1 MIGYGIC
8 LLHQSPPYSP
18 LIIMLYYHSHIEFA
32 CDSYGQIKVTQI
44 KVWNKQNCLG
54 GNVPVSLTYF
64 HRSHYI
70 FFTSCLQRIPTPPL
84 GGSDNDGTGWGEDPL
99 KLETG
104 DSAEALTHGVMYMM
118 DLIIRLTVGTSS
130 FPFPFFERNSNGLSV
145 SHLMYCLCP
154 RLVLSCLCTSLA
166 LSSLLSRKL
175 TVSFYA
181 LCDLEFVFLRTSWTE
196 TAQQSINSSH
206 IYSLKL
212 TSTVIEIY
220 LLWAAWNC
228 IWTE

>member
-1 MIGYGIC
+1 MY
-8 LLHQSPPYSP
+8 LWVWPTSTAV
-18 LIIMLYYHSHIEFA
+18 IISFSQAA
-32 CDSYGQIKVTQI
+32 CKESQ
-44 KVWNKQNCLG
+44 L
-54 GNVPVSLTYF
+54 P
-64 HRSHYI
+64 
-70 FFTSCLQRIPTPPL
+70 PPL

-104 DSAEALTHGVMYMM
+104 HSAEALTHGVMYMM